1 MGEVFNPDQS
11 KEEKI
16 EKISEELQISEEE
29 AKELL
34 EKREF
39 AE

>member
-11 KEEKI
+11 KKEKI

>member
-11 KEEKI
+11 KKEKI
-16 EKISEELQISEEE
+16 EKISEELNISEEE

-34 EKREF
+34 EKRKFSE
-39 AE
+39 